1 MMLDTFEQQSFDAPK
16 FDISDKISSLH
27 KSFKNK
33 LASVNGVFLNPETS
47 KIDTNAAN
55 WLGLEDSG
63 KLAPYRSNIFEDVK
77 RMYAGVPSEIEGRT
91 TMGLKSISEMKINPD
106 NYYSNL
112 KQHAG
117 NAAEVIGTAKENL
130 LAKINGTG
138 TLTYRV
144 DDLTEQLRN
153 QFKERY
159 DDDFLRKNDQYVDK
173 VRVLADGSRERIQT
187 KFVGKNAEEC
197 FKKLMNP
204 SFDKYYF
211 EGKVDKIEVPADYF
225 DIIKT
230 KCIPE
235 KISNL
240 TSQYDNVKKVGKLDV
255 AEVKQ
260 HMIERANKLNEMIEK
275 SPVTSEESMYSAK
288 HPIKYSTKIFTK
300 AVSSTRFVQETIPF
314 AHGAG
319 LDSGLE
325 TAALT
330 AAVSTVDNVTKVMS
344 GEISAQEAFADVAK
358 DTGTAGA
365 IGYGTAFVGTAIAE
379 GMENSSHV
387 LIQSMGKAGIPA
399 TVISFGVE
407 SYDTVSDYAQGKID
421 TDDLVYELGENVA
434 SVAGGT
440 IGGVAGGALAG
451 AVVGSAVPGVGTVVG
466 FAAGMA
472 GGMVGSAVAAE
483 AYKTAVAVGSDAAG
497 VLADKAETLAK
508 STVEIAEK
516 NIPDMADKVIGAFND
531 FAKTNSL
538 PFQI

>member
-1 MMLDTFEQQSFDAPK
+1 MMLDTFEQQAFDAPK

-27 KSFKNK
+27 KSFENK
-33 LASVNGVFLNPETS
+33 LASVNGAFLNPETS
-47 KIDTNAAN
+47 KMDTNAAN
-55 WLGLEDSG
+55 WLGIENSDLLE
-63 KLAPYRSNIFEDVK
+63 PIRTNVFETVK
-77 RMYAGVPSEIEGRT
+77 NMYEGVPNGPEGEKT
-91 TMGLKSISEMKINPD
+91 LGLKEISSWKVNKD
-106 NYYSNL
+106 YYEANI

-117 NAAEVIGTAKENL
+117 FAAEVIGTAKENL
-130 LAKINGTG
+130 MARLNDTG
-138 TLTYRV
+138 KTTYRV
-144 DDLTEQLRN
+144 DDLTDDQRN
-153 QFKERY
+153 QIKDQY
-159 DDDFLRKNDQYVDK
+159 GDDFAKKNDPYVDK
-173 VRVLADGSRERIQT
+173 IRTSADGTLERIQT
-187 KFVGKNAEEC
+187 KFVGSDASEC
-197 FKKLMNP
+197 LSKLQ
-204 SFDKYYF
+204 SSKFDKYF
-211 EGKVDKIEVPADYF
+211 NDGKVDKVEVASDYY
-225 DIIKT
+225 DEMKT
-230 KCIPE
+230 KLIPDE
-235 KISNL
+235 RESLKQ
-240 TSQYDNVKKVGKLDV
+240 QYDRVTADGKTDV
-255 AEVKQ
+255 AERIQSK
-260 HMIERANKLNEMIEK
+260 MDRLDKIDSMLEK
-275 SPVTSEESMYSAK
+275 SMVSTDEAKTAVVHTERYTKRITVKESTM
-288 HPIKYSTKIFTK
+288 FGNK
-300 AVSSTRFVQETIPF
+300 AGV
-314 AHGAG
+314 
-319 LDSGLE
+319 DSGLE
-325 TAALT
+325 AAALT

-344 GEISAQEAFADVAK
+344 GEISAQAAFVDVAK

-387 LIQSMGKAGIPA
+387 LIKSMGKAGIPA
-399 TVISFGVE
+399 AVISFGVE
-407 SYDTVSDYAQGKID
+407 SYDAVSDYAQGKID

-516 NIPDMADKVIGAFND
+516 NIPDMADKVKGAFND